1 MDTHPKHLPAD
12 ERRAVTVESVV
23 ALAGSQNPSEITTAA
38 IAKHMN
44 LTQGAL
50 FRHFPNKEAIWQ
62 AVMEWVAERLLARID
77 RSAQGIESPLA
88 AMEAMFMSH
97 IEFVAEH
104 PGVPRM
110 MFGELQRAESTPAK
124 RMVQTLI
131 QRYGERLHRLI
142 EKGKASG
149 ELSPSL
155 DNEAAATLFIGTIQ
169 GLVMQSLLAGDVGRM
184 HRDAPRVFAIYR
196 RGIRV
201 RNEKLPLQGRTLALL
216 AVIIPLLVLFIYV
229 GLRSGPLAP
238 VAVTVASVESQA
250 ITPALFGIGTVEA
263 RYTYKIGPTFA
274 GRVKRLEVHVGD
286 QVKAGQVLGEMEP
299 VDLDDRVRSQ
309 ESVFKRAEAALREAE
324 ARQAYAQTQARRYEQ
339 LFAVRSTSE
348 EIVTTKRQELQ
359 IADAALSAARE
370 DIARARSDREALV
383 AQRSNLRL
391 IAPVDGVVAVRD
403 ADPGTTIVAGQAVV
417 EVIDPKSLWINV
429 RFDQIS
435 ASGLAGGCRLISSC
449 VRVVAR
455 P

>member
-1 MDTHPKHLPAD
+1 MK
-12 ERRAVTVESVV
+12 
-23 ALAGSQNPSEITTAA
+23 
-38 IAKHMN
+38 
-44 LTQGAL
+44 
-50 FRHFPNKEAIWQ
+50 
-62 AVMEWVAERLLARID
+62 
-77 RSAQGIESPLA
+77 
-88 AMEAMFMSH
+88 
-97 IEFVAEH
+97 
-104 PGVPRM
+104 
-110 MFGELQRAESTPAK
+110 
-124 RMVQTLI
+124 
-131 QRYGERLHRLI
+131 
-142 EKGKASG
+142 
-149 ELSPSL
+149 
-155 DNEAAATLFIGTIQ
+155 
-169 GLVMQSLLAGDVGRM
+169 
-184 HRDAPRVFAIYR
+184 
-196 RGIRV
+196 
-201 RNEKLPLQGRTLALL
+201 KLPLQGRTLALL

-238 VAVTVASVESQA
+238 VAVTVASVESRA

-370 DIARARSDREALV
+370 DIVRARSDREGLV

-417 EVIDPKSLWINV
+417 EVIDPKSLWINA

-435 ASGLAGGCRLISSC
+435 ASGLAGGLPTLIVLRSRGGQTLKGRVLRVEPKADAVTEETLAKVTFDNKPEPLPPVGELAEVTVDLPALPAAPLIPNAAVQREGDKVGVWQIVDGDLHFSPVKLGASDLNGYVQ
-449 VRVVAR
+449 VREGLKNGDQVVTYSEKALTAR
-455 P
+455 SRIHVVDHIPGVSR

>member
-1 MDTHPKHLPAD
+1 MK
-12 ERRAVTVESVV
+12 
-23 ALAGSQNPSEITTAA
+23 
-38 IAKHMN
+38 
-44 LTQGAL
+44 
-50 FRHFPNKEAIWQ
+50 
-62 AVMEWVAERLLARID
+62 
-77 RSAQGIESPLA
+77 
-88 AMEAMFMSH
+88 
-97 IEFVAEH
+97 
-104 PGVPRM
+104 
-110 MFGELQRAESTPAK
+110 
-124 RMVQTLI
+124 
-131 QRYGERLHRLI
+131 
-142 EKGKASG
+142 
-149 ELSPSL
+149 
-155 DNEAAATLFIGTIQ
+155 
-169 GLVMQSLLAGDVGRM
+169 
-184 HRDAPRVFAIYR
+184 
-196 RGIRV
+196 
-201 RNEKLPLQGRTLALL
+201 KLPLQGRTLALL

-238 VAVTVASVESQA
+238 VAVTVASVESRA

-417 EVIDPKSLWINV
+417 EVIDPRVCGSMCAST
-429 RFDQIS
+429 RS
-435 ASGLAGGCRLISSC
+435 AHRGWLGAAGSYRPAFAWWPDLERSRAAGGTQGRRGNRGNACQGDIR
-449 VRVVAR
+449 
-455 P
+455 

>member
-1 MDTHPKHLPAD
+1 MK
-12 ERRAVTVESVV
+12 
-23 ALAGSQNPSEITTAA
+23 
-38 IAKHMN
+38 
-44 LTQGAL
+44 
-50 FRHFPNKEAIWQ
+50 
-62 AVMEWVAERLLARID
+62 
-77 RSAQGIESPLA
+77 
-88 AMEAMFMSH
+88 
-97 IEFVAEH
+97 
-104 PGVPRM
+104 
-110 MFGELQRAESTPAK
+110 
-124 RMVQTLI
+124 
-131 QRYGERLHRLI
+131 
-142 EKGKASG
+142 
-149 ELSPSL
+149 
-155 DNEAAATLFIGTIQ
+155 
-169 GLVMQSLLAGDVGRM
+169 
-184 HRDAPRVFAIYR
+184 
-196 RGIRV
+196 
-201 RNEKLPLQGRTLALL
+201 KLPLQGRTLALL

-238 VAVTVASVESQA
+238 VAVTVASVESRA

-309 ESVFKRAEAALREAE
+309 ESAFKRAEAALREAE

-370 DIARARSDREALV
+370 DIARARSDREGLV

-435 ASGLAGGCRLISSC
+435 ASGLAGGLPARIVLRSRGGQTLNGRVLRVEPKADAVTEETLAKVTFDNKPEPLPPVGELAEVTVDLPALPAAPLIPNAAVQREGDKVGVWQIVDGDLHFSPVKLGASDLNGYVQ
-449 VRVVAR
+449 VREGLKNGDQIVTYSEKALTARSRIHVVDHIPGVSR
-455 P
+455 

>member
-1 MDTHPKHLPAD
+1 MK
-12 ERRAVTVESVV
+12 
-23 ALAGSQNPSEITTAA
+23 
-38 IAKHMN
+38 
-44 LTQGAL
+44 
-50 FRHFPNKEAIWQ
+50 
-62 AVMEWVAERLLARID
+62 
-77 RSAQGIESPLA
+77 
-88 AMEAMFMSH
+88 
-97 IEFVAEH
+97 
-104 PGVPRM
+104 
-110 MFGELQRAESTPAK
+110 
-124 RMVQTLI
+124 
-131 QRYGERLHRLI
+131 
-142 EKGKASG
+142 
-149 ELSPSL
+149 
-155 DNEAAATLFIGTIQ
+155 
-169 GLVMQSLLAGDVGRM
+169 
-184 HRDAPRVFAIYR
+184 
-196 RGIRV
+196 
-201 RNEKLPLQGRTLALL
+201 KLPLQGRTLALL

-238 VAVTVASVESQA
+238 VAVTVASVESRA

-309 ESVFKRAEAALREAE
+309 ESAFKRAEAALREAE

-370 DIARARSDREALV
+370 DIVRARSDREGLV

-417 EVIDPKSLWINV
+417 EVIDPKSLWINA

-435 ASGLAGGCRLISSC
+435 ASGLAGGLPTLIVLRSRGGQTLKGRVLRVEPKACQSASNSFQVSASKSFQLLRLI
-449 VRVVAR
+449 
-455 P
+455 

>member
-1 MDTHPKHLPAD
+1 MK
-12 ERRAVTVESVV
+12 
-23 ALAGSQNPSEITTAA
+23 
-38 IAKHMN
+38 
-44 LTQGAL
+44 
-50 FRHFPNKEAIWQ
+50 
-62 AVMEWVAERLLARID
+62 
-77 RSAQGIESPLA
+77 
-88 AMEAMFMSH
+88 
-97 IEFVAEH
+97 
-104 PGVPRM
+104 
-110 MFGELQRAESTPAK
+110 
-124 RMVQTLI
+124 
-131 QRYGERLHRLI
+131 
-142 EKGKASG
+142 
-149 ELSPSL
+149 
-155 DNEAAATLFIGTIQ
+155 
-169 GLVMQSLLAGDVGRM
+169 
-184 HRDAPRVFAIYR
+184 
-196 RGIRV
+196 
-201 RNEKLPLQGRTLALL
+201 KLPLQGRTLALL

-238 VAVTVASVESQA
+238 VAVTVASVESRA

-370 DIARARSDREALV
+370 DIARARSDREGLV

-391 IAPVDGVVAVRD
+391 IAPVDGVVVVRD

-435 ASGLAGGCRLISSC
+435 ASGLAGGLPTLIVLRSRGGQTLKGRVLRVEPKADAVTEETLAKVTFDNKPEPLPPVGELAEVTVDLPALPAAPLIPNAAVQREGNKIGVWQIVDGDLHFSPVKLGASDLNGYVQ
-449 VRVVAR
+449 VREGLKNGDQIVTYSEKALTARSRIHVVDHIPGVSR
-455 P
+455 

>member
-1 MDTHPKHLPAD
+1 MK
-12 ERRAVTVESVV
+12 
-23 ALAGSQNPSEITTAA
+23 
-38 IAKHMN
+38 
-44 LTQGAL
+44 
-50 FRHFPNKEAIWQ
+50 
-62 AVMEWVAERLLARID
+62 
-77 RSAQGIESPLA
+77 
-88 AMEAMFMSH
+88 
-97 IEFVAEH
+97 
-104 PGVPRM
+104 
-110 MFGELQRAESTPAK
+110 
-124 RMVQTLI
+124 
-131 QRYGERLHRLI
+131 
-142 EKGKASG
+142 
-149 ELSPSL
+149 
-155 DNEAAATLFIGTIQ
+155 
-169 GLVMQSLLAGDVGRM
+169 
-184 HRDAPRVFAIYR
+184 
-196 RGIRV
+196 
-201 RNEKLPLQGRTLALL
+201 KLPLQGRTLALL

-238 VAVTVASVESQA
+238 VAVTVASVESRA

-370 DIARARSDREALV
+370 DIARARSDREGLV

-435 ASGLAGGCRLISSC
+435 ASGLAGGLPARIVLRSRGGQTLKGRVLRVEPKADAVTEETLAKVTFDNKPEPLPPVGELAEVTVDLPALPAAPLIPNAAVQREGDKVGVWQIVDGDLHFSPVKLGASDLNGYVQ
-449 VRVVAR
+449 VREGLKNGDQVVTYSEKALTAR
-455 P
+455 SRIHVVEHIPGVSR